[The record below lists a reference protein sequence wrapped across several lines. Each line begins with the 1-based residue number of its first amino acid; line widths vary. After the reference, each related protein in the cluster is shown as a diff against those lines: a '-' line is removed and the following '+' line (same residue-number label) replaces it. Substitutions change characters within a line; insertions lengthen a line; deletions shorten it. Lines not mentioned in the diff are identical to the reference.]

1 MNDGQPIEVKLRTPR
16 TRPPWPGSR
25 EPCTYI
31 IPRVDARENVLGGV
45 WRVCPPREGACGP
58 GAAAGRGGGPTGGG
72 LGCLPR
78 RGYRPRKADGARSV
92 SSGRRAPRAYKT
104 PCVVTSLLQ
113 PQYTPVKCAPRPLLL
128 GARAGSRRA
137 RARGRQAVRA
147 RSRAIGARRAHAR
160 ARVRARLHFFV
171 LQYHCAVCACP
182 LVPG

>member
-58 GAAAGRGGGPTGGG
+58 GAAAGRGGGPTGEGWDAFHEEG
-72 LGCLPR
+72 TDPGKPTGRGVSLP
-78 RGYRPRKADGARSV
+78 GGARLVRIKRLASL
-92 SSGRRAPRAYKT
+92 RRYCNRN
-104 PCVVTSLLQ
+104 
-113 PQYTPVKCAPRPLLL
+113 TPVKCAPRPLLL